1 MQDFHSFCKNWWW
14 LENSITSFL
23 SSTWKSLRLLIV
35 LNFWKILVKKDP
47 NYKKPQDPK
56 SFGAFLKKRAPIYL
70 GLLGLF
76 FIFAYPA
83 LTENNLTS
91 ILDDSF
97 DGNDRIAVDM
107 IKFYSGPNDS
117 GIKIIEVIEEK
128 INEKHE
134 GQKIFDD
141 ENTSANFFV
150 EPIPPFLDANDEFT
164 HQVIFTFNAENNQT
178 LVYSW
183 FVNVEN
189 GMISPIDDD
198 TKNIQQIVDYSD

>member
-1 MQDFHSFCKNWWW
+1 M
-14 LENSITSFL
+14 
-23 SSTWKSLRLLIV
+23 
-35 LNFWKILVKKDP
+35 VKKDP

-178 LVYSW
+178 LVYSR

-198 TKNIQQIVDYSD
+198 TKNIQQTLDNSD

>member
-1 MQDFHSFCKNWWW
+1 M
-14 LENSITSFL
+14 
-23 SSTWKSLRLLIV
+23 
-35 LNFWKILVKKDP
+35 VKKDP

-141 ENTSANFFV
+141 EKTRADFTVEEIHSDRVYKVMFV
-150 EPIPPFLDANDEFT
+150 
-164 HQVIFTFNAENNQT
+164 FNAENNEPLQ
-178 LVYSW
+178 YEW
-183 FVNVEN
+183 NVNIET
-189 GMISPIDDD
+189 GEIDPRD
-198 TKNIQQIVDYSD
+198 TPSKIIIQRVDYYD

>member
-1 MQDFHSFCKNWWW
+1 M
-14 LENSITSFL
+14 
-23 SSTWKSLRLLIV
+23 
-35 LNFWKILVKKDP
+35 VKKDS
-47 NYKKPQDPK
+47 NYKKPKDPK

-70 GLLGLF
+70 GLIGLF

-83 LTENNLTS
+83 ITEKNLDS

-107 IKFYSGPNDS
+107 IKFYSGQNDS

-141 ENTSANFFV
+141 ENTNANFFV

-183 FVNVEN
+183 FVNIEN
-189 GMISPIDDD
+189 GMISPIDDY

>member
-1 MQDFHSFCKNWWW
+1 M
-14 LENSITSFL
+14 
-23 SSTWKSLRLLIV
+23 
-35 LNFWKILVKKDP
+35 VKKDP

-83 LTENNLTS
+83 LTENNLNS
-91 ILDDSF
+91 ILDDTGIG
-97 DGNDRIAVDM
+97 DYRIAVDLV
-107 IKFYSGPNDS
+107 KFYSGPNDT
-117 GIKIIEVIEEK
+117 GITIFEVIEEK

-134 GQKIFDD
+134 GQKIFDN
-141 ENTSANFFV
+141 ENTYAKFFV
-150 EPIPPFLDANDEFT
+150 EPIPPFLEANDEFT
-164 HQVIFTFNAENNQT
+164 HQVIFTFDAEDNQQ

-189 GMISPIDDD
+189 GKISPIDDD
-198 TKNIQQIVDYSD
+198 TRNIQRTVDYSD

>member
-1 MQDFHSFCKNWWW
+1 M
-14 LENSITSFL
+14 
-23 SSTWKSLRLLIV
+23 
-35 LNFWKILVKKDP
+35 VKKDP

-83 LTENNLTS
+83 LTENNLNS

-97 DGNDRIAVDM
+97 QGNERIAVDM
-107 IKFYSGPNDS
+107 VKFYSGPNDS

-164 HQVIFTFNAENNQT
+164 HQVIFTFNAENNQ
-178 LVYSW
+178 SII
-183 FVNVEN
+183 NEN
-189 GMISPIDDD
+189 LKMKNALNILRAFFLQA
-198 TKNIQQIVDYSD
+198 TKSLNNIRSFI

>member
-1 MQDFHSFCKNWWW
+1 M
-14 LENSITSFL
+14 
-23 SSTWKSLRLLIV
+23 
-35 LNFWKILVKKDP
+35 VKKDP

-83 LTENNLTS
+83 LTENNLNS
-91 ILDDSF
+91 ILDDTGIG
-97 DGNDRIAVDM
+97 DYRIAVDLV
-107 IKFYSGPNDS
+107 KFYSGPNDT
-117 GIKIIEVIEEK
+117 GITIFEVIEEK

-164 HQVIFTFNAENNQT
+164 HQVIFRFDAENNES
-178 LVYSW
+178 LVYTW
-183 FVNVEN
+183 FVNIEN
-189 GMISPIDDD
+189 GEISPIDDD
-198 TKNIQQIVDYSD
+198 TKNIQQTVDYSD